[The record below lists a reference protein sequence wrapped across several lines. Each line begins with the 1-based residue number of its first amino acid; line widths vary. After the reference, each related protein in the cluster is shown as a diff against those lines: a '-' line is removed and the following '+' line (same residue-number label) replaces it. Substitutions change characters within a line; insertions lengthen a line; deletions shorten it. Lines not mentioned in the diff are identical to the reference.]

1 MLSGLGCLGPNG
13 AGKSTFVK
21 MLLAGLLRP
30 TAGETQVLGFPLG
43 QLEARRRI
51 GYLPE
56 LIRYQD

>member
-1 MLSGLGCLGPNG
+1 MVVWLRT
-13 AGKSTFVK
+13 STFVK